1 MRLLRL
7 NDQEI
12 GPFLEQHEK
21 DAEAIIKEISQ
32 LVIYANLGYQEA
44 WHMSIKERDILVST
58 VTEKLKAEAGKPADS
73 QL

>member
-1 MRLLRL
+1 LRL
-7 NDQEI
+7 DDHEI
-12 GPFLEQHEK
+12 GPFLEKHEK

-32 LVIYANLGYQEA
+32 LVIYANIGYQEA

-58 VTEKLKAEAGKPADS
+58 LTEKLKAEAGKPTND

>member
-1 MRLLRL
+1 MRL
-7 NDQEI
+7 DDHEI
-12 GPFLEQHEK
+12 GPFLARHEK

-44 WHMSIKERDILVST
+44 WHMSAKERDILVSSLSD
-58 VTEKLKAEAGKPADS
+58 KLKAEAGKPIND

>member
-1 MRLLRL
+1 MRLD
-7 NDQEI
+7 DQEI

-44 WHMSIKERDILVST
+44 WHMSAKERDILVSSLT
-58 VTEKLKAEAGKPADS
+58 DKLKAEAGKPAND